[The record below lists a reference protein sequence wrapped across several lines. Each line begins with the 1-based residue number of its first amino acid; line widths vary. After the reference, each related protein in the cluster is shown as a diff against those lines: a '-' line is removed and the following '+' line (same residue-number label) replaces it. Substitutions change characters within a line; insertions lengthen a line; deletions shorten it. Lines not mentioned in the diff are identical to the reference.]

1 MIAPGSYW
9 GWNPYN
15 PWGWGGG
22 WGGAWGNPWGWGGGF
37 PSNQSVRHYCDHVL
51 LFSFDKNGDMQWN
64 NMLAK
69 SQFDDNTD
77 NLLSYQIMNSG
88 TGLLFLYNEWMR
100 RTPVLTAQSLEGTG
114 IINRMQPLRNIDKG
128 YDFMIRYA
136 RQVSSKEMIVP
147 ANYRNSIGFVRI
159 EF

>member
-1 MIAPGSYW
+1 
-9 GWNPYN
+9 
-15 PWGWGGG
+15 
-22 WGGAWGNPWGWGGGF
+22 
-37 PSNQSVRHYCDHVL
+37 
-51 LFSFDKNGDMQWN
+51 MQWN